1 MPMSAADS
9 APVISNKDFER
20 VLEMLRSFQ
29 FALDEEIAAVKERPS
44 QDTLETGVFVP
55 RKDDPE
61 EHDYVFKSGNA
72 GLRFAEKIRAR
83 VGDRQVDVR
92 YVDAREDEITL
103 RFPENLGPSIPQM
116 DIEWENDFVLR
127 KIQEQ
132 LHLILSAERDEQFR
146 RIAEVFFPKPPSG
159 VEPEKTAY
167 ARKLYEIGEIDIRHD
182 GNRNAAQQEA
192 IQKSLYNPVSYVWGP
207 PGTGKTSTLGYVMAN
222 FMLQGKRVLF
232 VSNTNRAVDVGVMSA
247 IDALLALDEATLIAD
262 ITRFGDIALSAE
274 ALERV
279 HHARQADL
287 RRTKL
292 RQRGAQLQDLVTRF
306 KNLQDEAEA
315 VEIRGET
322 LPEALEIQLDAAL
335 DAVRR
340 NGGLRKLEELLA
352 SLPAQLA
359 NVDFFEVINKKLVAT
374 TLARVCTSDMFYD
387 MEFDAVVVDESSMA
401 ALPYLAVM
409 ASRCKGNMVLAG
421 DPMQLPPIAV
431 SQQARAREVL
441 EQDIF
446 AFASG
451 ATQVSELFT
460 WHDYNP
466 LQTCFFDIQYRLNED
481 LAEII
486 SDVFYEGRLKTGKV
500 ADKGPARGGRS
511 YEVIDTA
518 FFEPVLVSGKSDYGF
533 NPKNEMHQ
541 AVLGDLVQ
549 QLVVRDLIPMSQIGV
564 IVPFRSAVW
573 DLKLTLR
580 KKGLTDVEVGT
591 IHTFQG
597 REKRIIV
604 FDTVM
609 SGAMDRGRKRHFSV
623 RPFDETKNGLSVPRL
638 LNVAF
643 SRAKEKLYILADMD
657 HIGRVY
663 GEKFLGKLLRRL
675 SGG

>member
-1 MPMSAADS
+1 MTWSPESQ
-9 APVISNKDFER
+9 PKISNKDFER
-20 VLEMLRSFQ
+20 VLELLRSFL
-29 FALDEEIAAVKERPS
+29 FALDEEIAAVKERPA
-44 QDTLETGVFVP
+44 QDTLEAGTYVS
-55 RKDDPE
+55 RKDSDD

-83 VGDRQVDVR
+83 FQERQLDIR
-92 YVDAREDEITL
+92 YVDAKEDEVTL
-103 RFPENLGPSIPQM
+103 RFPEHMGPSIPRM
-116 DIEWENDFVLR
+116 DVEWENDFVLR
-127 KIQEQ
+127 KLQEQ
-132 LHLILSAERDEQFR
+132 LHIIVSGERDEQFR
-146 RIAEVFFPKPPSG
+146 RIVEVFFPRTPAVG
-159 VEPEKTAY
+159 DPERTDY
-167 ARKLYEIGEIDIRHD
+167 ARRLYETGEVEVRAD
-182 GNRNAAQQEA
+182 GQRNEAQLEA
-192 IQKSLYNPVSYVWGP
+192 IRKAMVNPVSYVWGP
-207 PGTGKTSTLGYVMAN
+207 PGTGKTSTLGFVVAN
-222 FMLQGKRVLF
+222 LMLQGKRVLL
-232 VSNTNRAVDVGVMSA
+232 VSNTNRAVDVAVLSVM
-247 IDALLALDEATLIAD
+247 DALLAVDAATMIGDL
-262 ITRFGDIALSAE
+262 TRFGDVALSSE
-274 ALERV
+274 SLDRV
-279 HHARQADL
+279 HHTRQADV

-292 RQRGAQLQDLVTRF
+292 RQRAAQLQELLARF
-306 KNLQDEAEA
+306 RALQEEVEAREL
-315 VEIRGET
+315 RGEEV
-322 LPEALEIQLDAAL
+322 PEATQIQLDAAI

-340 NGGLRKLEELLA
+340 NGGLRKLEDLL
-352 SLPAQLA
+352 SSVPAQLA
-359 NVDFFEVINKKLVAT
+359 NVDYYEVISKKMVAT
-374 TLARVCTSDMFYD
+374 TLARVCTSDMFFD

-401 ALPYLAVM
+401 ALPFLAVM
-409 ASRCKGNMVLAG
+409 ASRCRTNMVLAG

-431 SQQARAREVL
+431 NQQAKARELL

-451 ATQVSELFT
+451 ATQVSELFA
-460 WHDYNP
+460 WHDFNP

-500 ADKGPARGGRS
+500 SGGGAPQRGKS
-511 YEVIDTA
+511 YEVIDTT

-541 AVLGDLVQ
+541 AVLGDLVH
-549 QLVVRDLIPMSQIGV
+549 QLVMRDLVPMSQIGV

-573 DLKLTLR
+573 DLKLVLR
-580 KKGLTDVEVGT
+580 KKGLADVEVGT

-643 SRAKEKLYILADMD
+643 SRSKEKLYILADMD